1 MPAWALGNNGKIMDA
16 TMFSKPRPKVG
27 EMRIV
32 VDRDRCLY
40 CGACVAACPPNAIY
54 LRNGALTIDDQSCTA
69 CARCARMCPVAAL
82 SARPAAA
89 PNGLN
94 GHAAQR

>member
-1 MPAWALGNNGKIMDA
+1 MAT
-16 TMFSKPRPKVG
+16 TMFSKPGPRVG
-27 EMRIV
+27 ETRIV

-40 CGACVAACPPNAIY
+40 CGACVAACPPDSIY
-54 LRNGALTIDDQSCTA
+54 LRNGALTIDERTCTG
-69 CARCARMCPVAAL
+69 CERCARVCPVGAL
-82 SARPAAA
+82 SAQAPGLTALAI

>member
-1 MPAWALGNNGKIMDA
+1 
-16 TMFSKPRPKVG
+16 MFTKPIHQKAGAV
-27 EMRIV
+27 RIV

-40 CGACVAACPPNAIY
+40 CGACVAACPPDAIY
-54 LRNGALTIDDQSCTA
+54 LRNGALTIDERTCTG
-69 CARCARMCPVAAL
+69 CARCARMCPVGAL
-82 SARPAAA
+82 SAQAAVAA

>member
-1 MPAWALGNNGKIMDA
+1 
-16 TMFSKPRPKVG
+16 MFTKPFRQKVG

-40 CGACVAACPPNAIY
+40 CGACVAACPPDAIY
-54 LRNGALTIDDQSCTA
+54 LRNGALTIDDQTCTD
-69 CARCARMCPVAAL
+69 CERCVRMCPVGAL
-82 SARPAAA
+82 TAQTLAPTRVSPAAAA